1 VPSHQHLATYT
12 LLGFD
17 KTGDFLLGNGLKK
30 LGSLLDRGVKVAL
43 VYGDRD
49 YQCNWYGGEAISLAI
64 DSHLSTNF
72 KNAGYANIETNASY
86 VGGFVRQYGNLSF
99 ARVFDAA
106 HEGKSISIPPPK
118 KNFLLGSILTDPAPY
133 YQPETTYQIFN
144 RVMFNTDVAT
154 GKIPTTSDYS
164 STGRSSAWSPSKLP
178 TANEMAQCYLWDV
191 METCTKAEKAVL
203 MSGQAVVKDFVLV
216 GEGKVVA

>member
-106 HEGKSISIPPPK
+106 HEGKSISIPPQK
-118 KNFLLGSILTDPAPY
+118 KLSLGLDTH
-133 YQPETTYQIFN
+133 
-144 RVMFNTDVAT
+144 R
-154 GKIPTTSDYS
+154 S
-164 STGRSSAWSPSKLP
+164 STVLP
-178 TANEMAQCYLWDV
+178 TRNNLPNLQPRYV
-191 METCTKAEKAVL
+191 
-203 MSGQAVVKDFVLV
+203 QHRRRH
-216 GEGKVVA
+216 GENTHYIRLLQHRP